1 MAFERHIIA
10 LCEREREVE
19 LTTSGR
25 VTGRPTR
32 VTIWITAAD
41 GHLYIRSGRG
51 MTTRDWPRNLRA
63 RAEAILHVAGQDVP
77 VRARILSPVAARAVS
92 DLVTAKYGV
101 TRAEAPPGE
110 PTLAETATF
119 ELSPAPSLR

>member
-1 MAFERHIIA
+1 MAFERHIVA
-10 LCEREREVE
+10 LCEREREVQ
-19 LTTSGR
+19 LTTYGR
-25 VTGRPTR
+25 VTGRLTR
-32 VTIWITAAD
+32 VTIWVTTAD

-51 MTTRDWPRNLRA
+51 MDSRDWPRNLRA
-63 RAEAILHVAGQDVP
+63 HPEGILHVADQDVP
-77 VRARILSPVAARAVS
+77 VRVRLLSPVAARAVS

-119 ELSPAPSLR
+119 ELSPAPSSR